1 MQTFT
6 LIYVTYNSSATIQN
20 ALNSAQALQLP
31 NTQMSLRIVVIDNNS
46 QDTTLSIIAQHFPEV
61 TVLANKKNLGFAKAN
76 TLAMQLFPSDYFG
89 LINADVKL
97 DANWLIAMWEA
108 FAADPKL
115 AVAGSKIFFSESD
128 ILQHAGAMIRPNGL
142 TYHLG
147 SGETD
152 QGQYDEVRDV
162 DYVMGAALA
171 LRGDLAEQLGYL
183 NTEYFMYF
191 EETELCAQARK
202 AGYRV
207 CYIPKAVA
215 YHYERHSLSGK
226 TTAKY
231 LWRYHRSRYRFAARN
246 LDPHVFCEAERTWMR
261 EYIPDWKYRL
271 LLGAARLSQ
280 VRLWLRHPWLLTL
293 RA

>member
-6 LIYVTYNSSATIQN
+6 LIYVTYNSSATIKD
-20 ALNSAQALQLP
+20 ALDSAQALQLP
-31 NTQMSLRIVVIDNNS
+31 NTQTSLRIVVIDNNS
-46 QDTTLSIIAQHFPEV
+46 QDTTLSIVAQHFPEV
-61 TVLANKKNLGFAKAN
+61 IILANKKNVGFAKAN
-76 TLAMQLFPSDYFG
+76 TLAMQRFPSDYFG

-97 DANWLIAMWEA
+97 DSNWLIAMWEA

-115 AVAGSKIFFSESD
+115 AVAGSKIFFSQSS

-152 QGQYDEVRDV
+152 QGQYDEVREV

-171 LRGDLAEQLGYL
+171 LRGDLARQLGYL
-183 NTEYFMYF
+183 NAEYFMYF
-191 EETELCAQARK
+191 EETELCAK
-202 AGYRV
+202 AKRMGYRV

-246 LDPHVFCEAERTWMR
+246 LDPRTFCEAERTWLR
-261 EYIPDWKYRL
+261 HSVSDLRYRL
-271 LLGAARLSQ
+271 LLCAARLSQ
-280 VRLWLRHPWLLTL
+280 VRLWLRHTWLLTL